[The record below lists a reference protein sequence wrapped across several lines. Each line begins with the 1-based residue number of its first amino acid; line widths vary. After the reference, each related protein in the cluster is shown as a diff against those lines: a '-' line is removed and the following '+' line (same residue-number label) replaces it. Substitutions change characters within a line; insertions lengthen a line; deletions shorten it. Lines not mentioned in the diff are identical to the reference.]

1 MKRLLLIAIA
11 LTCLAAIDY
20 EIDQVVTKRFRGEN
34 PLCWEYTGRWI
45 ITDAN
50 QMDANSLGISL
61 DPNDPNL
68 YVLFDGRIDPNDLLI
83 KERILLEVERKKK
96 ILEKKLNPVVDREP
110 ETIIIRGD
118 KFKWSSSEN

>member
-20 EIDQVVTKRFRGEN
+20 EIDQVVTKKFRGEN
-34 PLCWEYTGRWI
+34 PLYWEYTGRWI

-50 QMDANSLGISL
+50 QMDANSLSTSL

-68 YVLFDGRIDPNDLLI
+68 YVLFEGRIDPNDLRI
-83 KERILLEVERKKK
+83 KERILFDVEKMKAR
-96 ILEKKLNPVVDREP
+96 LEKKLNPVVDKKS
-110 ETIIIRGD
+110 ETIIIKGD
-118 KFKWSSSEN
+118 KFK